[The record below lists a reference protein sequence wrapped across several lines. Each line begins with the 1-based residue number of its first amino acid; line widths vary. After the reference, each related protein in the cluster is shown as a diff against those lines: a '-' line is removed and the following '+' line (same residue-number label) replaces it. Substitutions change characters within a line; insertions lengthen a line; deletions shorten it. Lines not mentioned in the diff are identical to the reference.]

1 MSVRLRVAPSPT
13 GDPHVGTAYMS
24 LFNLAFV
31 RQQGGSFILR
41 IEDTDRG
48 RYVEDS
54 EQQIFDT
61 LHWLG
66 LDWDEGPDI
75 GGPFAPY
82 RQSERLDTYRPFFE
96 RLLADGHAYYCWC
109 SAERLTQMREEQQRR
124 KQATGYDRLC
134 YGKTRDERALL
145 PGFSETPVVR
155 MLIPS
160 DVELTFID
168 LIRGRTS
175 APHPDDQV
183 IVKGDGFPTY
193 HLAVVVDDHLMGI
206 THVVRGEEWI
216 SSTPKHILLYKWFG
230 LEPPAFA
237 HMPLLRNVDKSKIS
251 KRKNPAARLLWF
263 REQGY
268 LPEALRNYLALM
280 GYSMPDGREV
290 FSFDEMSESFDW
302 ARVNPVGPVF
312 DVDKLNW
319 LNGQYLRAL
328 SVDDLAA
335 RLLPVLQRAD
345 VIADPPAPGDV
356 ALLRAAAPLVH
367 ERMALLSEAVGML
380 GFLFVDDD
388 AFELDADA
396 VAKAMGGPES
406 VPALDA
412 ALGALASVAEWHA
425 DAIKD
430 ALEVAL
436 IGGLGLKPR
445 NAYAPLRVAITGR
458 TVSPPLFESMELLGR
473 ERSMARLRR
482 AVALH

>member
-1 MSVRLRVAPSPT
+1 M
-13 GDPHVGTAYMS
+13 
-24 LFNLAFV
+24 LF
-31 RQQGGSFILR
+31 RS
-41 IEDTDRG
+41 
-48 RYVEDS
+48 
-54 EQQIFDT
+54 
-61 LHWLG
+61 
-66 LDWDEGPDI
+66 
-75 GGPFAPY
+75 
-82 RQSERLDTYRPFFE
+82 
-96 RLLADGHAYYCWC
+96 
-109 SAERLTQMREEQQRR
+109 
-124 KQATGYDRLC
+124 
-134 YGKTRDERALL
+134 
-145 PGFSETPVVR
+145 
-155 MLIPS
+155 
-160 DVELTFID
+160 
-168 LIRGRTS
+168 
-175 APHPDDQV
+175 
-183 IVKGDGFPTY
+183 
-193 HLAVVVDDHLMGI
+193 
-206 THVVRGEEWI
+206 GEEWI
-216 SSTPKHILLYKWFG
+216 SSTPKHMLLYKWFG

-263 REQGY
+263 RDQGY

-302 ARVNPVGPVF
+302 TRVNPVGPIF

-345 VIADPPAPGDV
+345 VVADPPAPGDV
-356 ALLRAAAPLVH
+356 ELLRAAAPLVH

-396 VAKAMGGPES
+396 VAKAMGAAES

-412 ALGALASVAEWHA
+412 ALGALASVAQWHA

-482 AVALH
+482 AAALH